1 MQPLCC
7 LQQGTLL
14 SPSRRLR
21 EGTAG
26 FPQRHLIAEFRREVK
41 GWQKQLLNCGR
52 SLLLHGGPF
61 SEGRRWF
68 WKPQPPWP
76 PRQIAAPQA
85 SACVHLL
92 LQAARAAPTQKEE
105 PDAKAVRGKQKL
117 PGGCCVP
124 ARELRAD
131 ALLLQSQ
138 G

>member
-1 MQPLCC
+1 MAEATSELWWVPPL
-7 LQQGTLL
+7 TW
-14 SPSRRLR
+14 RAILR
-21 EGTAG
+21 GQAVVLEAST
-26 FPQRHLIAEFRREVK
+26 
-41 GWQKQLLNCGR
+41 
-52 SLLLHGGPF
+52 
-61 SEGRRWF
+61 
-68 WKPQPPWP
+68 PWP
-76 PRQIAAPQA
+76 PRQIAAPRA

-131 ALLLQSQ
+131 ALLVQSQ